1 MVENCAFEDKKRIN
15 RMAGQD
21 AFLTHDCSVE
31 SKLGVMHYENFRCNR
46 QQNPISCLIG
56 KIKSLS

>member
-1 MVENCAFEDKKRIN
+1 MVENCEFEDKKRIN
-15 RMAGQD
+15 RMADQD

-31 SKLGVMHYENFRCNR
+31 SKLGVMLYENFRWNR

-56 KIKSLS
+56 KI